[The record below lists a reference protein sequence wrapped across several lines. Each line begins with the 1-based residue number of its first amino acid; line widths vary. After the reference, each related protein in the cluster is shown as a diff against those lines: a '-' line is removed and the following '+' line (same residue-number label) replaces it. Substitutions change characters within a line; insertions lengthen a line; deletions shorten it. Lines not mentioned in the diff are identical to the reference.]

1 MLQSIQFKQSLYTG
15 LIILMV
21 TALLLA
27 GNGYFLSG
35 YADTVNREAAVQ
47 GVAVLNLELE
57 DLRERVSAAAALAA
71 GRPDIVQALV
81 SQDPAA
87 AMRAVQGIS
96 SEGKLS
102 FIQVLDSQG
111 RILAG
116 EGKQEAGQAVAQFAQ
131 QGKAAAYYDAIP
143 GQSVISVAVVPVKG
157 PGNSSIGA
165 VATGVTVSQ
174 DLFVD
179 KVKAMHKVDA
189 TIFAGDV
196 RVVTTVEQDGKRV
209 TGTKLDSK
217 IAAVVLENSQPFAGE
232 AQILGI
238 PYVTYY
244 QPILG
249 ADQKPVGVLFAGKS
263 EAQALAVR
271 NKSLLTMGVTGLVI
285 FFFGIAFSVWVARK
299 LTKPLQELEELMQ
312 HSGKGDLTVRAEV
325 RSKDEIGRLTQSFN
339 TMIESQAELVGAVT
353 RASQEIAAASEH
365 LAASSQEMSSTV
377 NEVAGNMG
385 RVADNA
391 QSGELSAQT
400 AATVLGQLA
409 SLITLA
415 KERAVAAQ
423 AVSAVTSEAAASG
436 QSMVSETVASITEMQ
451 AKILETEELI
461 NGLNDYSSQIG
472 VITQTITSIASQ
484 TNLLALNAAIEAAR
498 AGEAG
503 RGFAVVA
510 EEVRKLAEQSSG
522 GAQEVASLL
531 GKVTASTAAAV
542 AAARQSRASMELVVK
557 STGTASTALDSIL
570 TAAGETVSDI
580 DQIMRVADDE
590 VTTSSQIVALI
601 SSLTQGLQETTGL
614 TQEVAN
620 AAEQTAEVVET
631 VAASAQELTSM
642 AAELKDMVV
651 RFKV

>member
-1 MLQSIQFKQSLYTG
+1 MQSIQFKQSLYTG

-27 GNGYFLSG
+27 GNSYFLSG
-35 YADTVNREAAVQ
+35 YADGVNRDAAVQ
-47 GVAVLNLELE
+47 GVAGLNLELE

-81 SQDPAA
+81 TQDPAV
-87 AMRAVQGIS
+87 AMRAVEGIS
-96 SEGKLS
+96 SQGNIS

-116 EGKQEAGQAVAQFAQ
+116 EGKQVAGQSAAKIAQ
-131 QGKAAAYYDAIP
+131 QGKVAAYYDAVP
-143 GQSVISVAVVPVKG
+143 GQSVMSVAVVPVKG
-157 PGNSSIGA
+157 PGTSVIGA
-165 VATGVTVSQ
+165 IVTGVAVSQ

-179 KVKAMHKVDA
+179 KIKAIHKVDA

-196 RVVTTVEQDGKRV
+196 RVATTVEQDGKRV

-217 IAAVVLENSQPFAGE
+217 IAAIVLENNQPFAGE
-232 AQILGI
+232 AKILGM

-249 ADQKPVGVLFAGKS
+249 SDQKPIGVLFAGKS
-263 EAQALAVR
+263 EVQALAVR
-271 NKSLLTMGVTGLVI
+271 NQSLLTMGAAGLVI
-285 FFFGIAFSVWVARK
+285 FFLGIVFSVWVARK
-299 LTKPLQELEELMQ
+299 LTKPLKELEELMQ
-312 HSGKGDLTVRAEV
+312 HSGQGDLTVRAEV

-339 TMIESQAELVGAVT
+339 TMIASQAELVGAVT

-385 RVADNA
+385 QVADNA

-400 AATVLGQLA
+400 AAAVLAQLA
-409 SLITLA
+409 DLIGLA
-415 KERAVAAQ
+415 KERAVSAQ
-423 AVSAVTSEAAASG
+423 AVSAVTSQAAASG
-436 QSMVSETVASITEMQ
+436 QAMVSGTVASITEMQ

-461 NGLNDYSSQIG
+461 SKLNDYSSQIG
-472 VITQTITSIASQ
+472 VITETITGIASQ

-510 EEVRKLAEQSSG
+510 EEVRKLAEQSSN
-522 GAQEVASLL
+522 GAQEVAALL
-531 GKVTASTAAAV
+531 GKVTTSTAAAV
-542 AAARQSRASMELVVK
+542 EAAQHSRAGMEQVVK
-557 STGTASTALDSIL
+557 STGTASIALDSIL
-570 TAAGETVSDI
+570 AAAGETVTDI
-580 DQIMRVADDE
+580 DRIMKVADDE
-590 VTTSSQIVALI
+590 VITSSQIVALI

-614 TQEVAN
+614 SKEVAT

-642 AAELKDMVV
+642 AAELKNMVV